1 MVLEMKAPEAPTSV
15 KERAPV
21 PSHLLDSAPPGW
33 RARIGIIM
41 PSAEQGATVREY
53 ELLFPQGVVP
63 LVTRMMF
70 RQPTVEDLIRMSK
83 DAEYAAELLA
93 TAFPHSTSYTCTSGA
108 FVMGLK
114 YDQDLMAKI
123 ERITRAPAT
132 TMAYAVVEALRSL
145 KAKNIVVVAPY
156 TEDIV
161 AAELKYYPQH
171 GFNVVSHKGLNIAEV
186 SRIMA
191 IPPWETH
198 ELAVRAFREAP
209 RGTDAIFITC
219 GGLRAVEIIDYVER
233 DTGVP
238 CVSSNQA
245 NAWHCLKLAGIHE
258 PIYGFGKLLEM
269 PR

>member
-1 MVLEMKAPEAPTSV
+1 MAVQVKPPETPSGTTERKTLGRLTNAPI
-15 KERAPV
+15 
-21 PSHLLDSAPPGW
+21 GW

-41 PSAEQGATVREY
+41 PSGEQGQTVNEY
-53 ELLFPQGVVP
+53 EMMFPDGVVP

-70 RQPTVEDLIRMSK
+70 RQPTIEDLTRMAK

-108 FVMGLK
+108 FVMGVK
-114 YDQDLMAKI
+114 YDREVIEKIAKI
-123 ERITRAPAT
+123 TKAPAT
-132 TMAYAVVEALRSL
+132 TMAYAVVEALRYMQ
-145 KAKNIVVVAPY
+145 AKNIVLISPY

-161 AAELKYYPQH
+161 AAELKYYGEQ
-171 GFNVVSHKGLNIAEV
+171 GFNVISHKDLLISQV
-186 SRIMA
+186 SGIMRIS
-191 IPPWETH
+191 PWETY
-198 ELAVRAFREAP
+198 ELAVTAFKNAP
-209 RGTDAIFITC
+209 RKPDAIFITC
-219 GGLRAVEIIDYVER
+219 GGLRAVEIIDWVEQ

-258 PIYGFGKLLEM
+258 PVHGFGKLLAQ